1 MATIN
6 EPSISG
12 NAQTGKTGQEPVPGL
27 HDDALNPVDSTKQQG
42 NAPFDQYRD
51 TAADQIDNL
60 ANDAQSAAS
69 QISNND
75 TLGLSRYVSEI
86 AQSLNGM
93 AEKLRGK
100 NTDELLQDAGRLARD
115 NPMLFIGGSV
125 ALGLGL
131 SRILKASIPAADTP
145 SSASDTSTA
154 AYDPISPSTLA
165 AEEMVATHPH
175 SDDVL
180 HSARPGMG
188 IPDSP
193 AATEFN
199 DDPVD
204 DLSRTGSTRNDLS
217 KGDV

>member
-6 EPSISG
+6 DPSLSSRPTGHEPLS
-12 NAQTGKTGQEPVPGL
+12 GL
-27 HDDALNPVDSTKQQG
+27 HDDTLNPLDHTKEQD
-42 NAPFDQYRD
+42 NATFDQYRD

-60 ANDAQSAAS
+60 ANDAQSAAR
-69 QISNND
+69 QISDND
-75 TLGLSRYVSEI
+75 TLGLSRYVSDI
-86 AQSLNGM
+86 AQGLNGL

-100 NTDELLQDAGRLARD
+100 NTDELLQDAGKLARD

-131 SRILKASIPAADTP
+131 SRLLKASLPATDSP
-145 SSASDTSTA
+145 PSASDTSTA

-204 DLSRTGSTRNDLS
+204 NLSRTGPTGNDLP
-217 KGDV
+217 KGGV

>member
-6 EPSISG
+6 DPTISG
-12 NAQTGKTGQEPVPGL
+12 SRPTGQEPLSGL
-27 HDDALNPVDSTKQQG
+27 HDDTLNPLDQTKEQD

-60 ANDAQSAAS
+60 ANDAQSAAR
-69 QISNND
+69 QISDND
-75 TLGLSRYVSEI
+75 TLGLSRYVSDI
-86 AQSLNGM
+86 AQGLNGL

-100 NTDELLQDAGRLARD
+100 NTDELLQDAGKLARD

-131 SRILKASIPAADTP
+131 SRLLKASIPATDST
-145 SSASDTSTA
+145 SSASDT

-204 DLSRTGSTRNDLS
+204 DLSRTGSTGNDLP
-217 KGDV
+217 KGGV